1 MKALKII
8 RAVAK
13 GILTVIRWLIGEK
26 EEKNKERNKGQ

>member
-13 GILTVIRWLIGEK
+13 GILTVVKWLIGEK
-26 EEKNKERNKGQ
+26 KEKNKEKE

>member
-26 EEKNKERNKGQ
+26 EEKKKAKEQ

>member
-13 GILTVIRWLIGEK
+13 GVLTVIRWLIGEK
-26 EEKNKERNKGQ
+26 KEKNKEQE

>member
-8 RAVAK
+8 RAVAE

-26 EEKNKERNKGQ
+26 KEKKKEKD

>member
-13 GILTVIRWLIGEK
+13 GILTVIRWLIGAKKEKSKEK
-26 EEKNKERNKGQ
+26 E

>member
-13 GILTVIRWLIGEK
+13 GILTVVRWLIGEK
-26 EEKNKERNKGQ
+26 KEKNKERNNEQ

>member
-13 GILTVIRWLIGEK
+13 GILTVIRWLLGEEK
-26 EEKNKERNKGQ
+26 EKNKERNNGQ

>member
-8 RAVAK
+8 RAVAE

-26 EEKNKERNKGQ
+26 KEKNKKKE

>member
-26 EEKNKERNKGQ
+26 EEKNKERNNGQ

>member
-13 GILTVIRWLIGEK
+13 GILTVIRWLTGEK
-26 EEKNKERNKGQ
+26 KEKKHERE

>member
-1 MKALKII
+1 MKTLKII

-26 EEKNKERNKGQ
+26 KDKKKEKD